1 MTTSSNCMLCKIAG
15 ILVIIG
21 ALNWG
26 MIGILQMNIVAKFLG
41 DMTMASRIVYSL
53 VGVAGL
59 LKLVT
64 CFKDCP
70 GCCKK

>member
-1 MTTSSNCMLCKIAG
+1 MTTSSNCMICKIAG
-15 ILVIIG
+15 ILLIIG

-26 MIGILQMNIVAKFLG
+26 MIGILQMDVVAKVLG